1 MAGQFFFAAQYLTRM
16 PATAQEARPL
26 PDGISVWFPAV
37 GLVFGA
43 GLGIVLRIASVID
56 IWFAAL
62 AGVIAWTLVTRARPL
77 AGLAAFAADDAS
89 ARQPGVSGAD
99 ASLPPR
105 PSPIGAP
112 VATIAVTL
120 MMLTQL
126 VLLMLLTVRMD
137 YAEWIT
143 LALLLGWA
151 RFAPLVW
158 VNTAARMRAQTHEN
172 DAAVLWPADRAM
184 TARWAVALFI
194 ASLLV
199 DYALLAAPLALMA
212 WQAWMRRTNSLTVT
226 GVLAGIALVE
236 GVTLAAVI
244 VRGMLAPLGME

>member
-26 PDGISVWFPAV
+26 PDGISVWFPAA
-37 GLVFGA
+37 GLAFGA
-43 GLGIVLRIASVID
+43 GLGIVMRIASVID

-62 AGVIAWTLVTRARPL
+62 CGVIAWTLVTRARPL
-77 AGLAAFAADDAS
+77 AGLAAFAADDAN
-89 ARQPGVSGAD
+89 ARQPGDLSAD
-99 ASLPPR
+99 PGLPPR

-137 YAEWIT
+137 NAEWLT
-143 LALLLGWA
+143 LALILGWA

-158 VNTAARMRAQTHEN
+158 VNTSARMREG

-194 ASLLV
+194 ASLFV

-212 WQAWMRRTNSLTVT
+212 WQAWMRRTNSLSVT

-236 GVTLAAVI
+236 GLTLAAVI
-244 VRGMLAPLGME
+244 VRGMLSPLGME